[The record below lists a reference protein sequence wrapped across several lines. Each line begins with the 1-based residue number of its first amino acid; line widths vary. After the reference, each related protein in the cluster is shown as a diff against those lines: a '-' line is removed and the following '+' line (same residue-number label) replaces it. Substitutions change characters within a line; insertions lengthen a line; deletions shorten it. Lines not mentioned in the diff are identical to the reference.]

1 MAIFINQQSKKSPTR
16 PTERTPKKPEY
27 LIARSQLRG
36 PLGFGPI
43 QFLMETTTKFHHSQT
58 TGGVAPSYLH
68 TLQGSNS
75 GQKGEILLDFFGPPL
90 GPDEDED
97 VNYGYVVVP
106 LFSLKPLKILKKQH
120 IIGWILIGVEG
131 HMPLNPK

>member
-1 MAIFINQQSKKSPTR
+1 
-16 PTERTPKKPEY
+16 
-27 LIARSQLRG
+27 
-36 PLGFGPI
+36 
-43 QFLMETTTKFHHSQT
+43 METTTKFHHSQT

-106 LFSLKPLKILKKQH
+106 LFSLKPLKILKKTTYH
-120 IIGWILIGVEG
+120 RLDSDRCRGAHAPES
-131 HMPLNPK
+131 